1 MKSEKIRIIHFI
13 TTLGLG
19 GAEKVLF
26 NILSNNKHN
35 KFEHQV
41 ICLNSGGYLKKEIK
55 KLNIKISCLN
65 LNKNFFLGIIK
76 CFAILN
82 SFKNKKKIIVQT
94 WLPHADL
101 VGGVISKICGYKK
114 IIWNIRIA
122 NFSTNSFK
130 YRTLIIILTNSILS
144 YFIPKKIISCS
155 NAGIK
160 AHHKLGY
167 KKKLFHLV
175 NNGFDR
181 VAIKKRSFKFTKKF
195 TLGIFSR
202 YHRVKNHKYL
212 LQALSVL
219 KKKKYQFK
227 LLLLGPN
234 INFKNKKL
242 IQDIN
247 NFDLIDESIFITKKG
262 IFNVNK
268 YFSYIDLYILCSH
281 TEGFPNILG
290 EAIINGVNVLSTD
303 VGDAK
308 LMLPAKRNLVPKNNH
323 LKFAK
328 KIENLIKNHSY
339 EKKRNQSLKKNS
351 LLFYKKYS
359 QNKMITN
366 YQKLWIEI

>member
-1 MKSEKIRIIHFI
+1 MQSKKIKIIHFI

-19 GAEKVLF
+19 GAERVLY
-26 NILSNNKHN
+26 NILKHNKYN

-41 ICLNSGGYLKKEIK
+41 ICLNSGGYLKTEIQ
-55 KLNIKISCLN
+55 KLNIKINCLN
-65 LNKNFFLGIIK
+65 LNKNFFLGIIR
-76 CFAILN
+76 CFVILN
-82 SFKNKKKIIVQT
+82 SFKNKKKIIIQT

-101 VGGVISKICGYKK
+101 LGGLISKMCGYKK

-122 NFSTNSFK
+122 NFSKNSFK
-130 YRTLIIILTNSILS
+130 YRTLIIILINSLLS

-160 AHHKLGY
+160 AHCRLGY
-167 KKKLFHLV
+167 NKNLFHLI
-175 NNGFDR
+175 NNGFDK
-181 VAIKKRSFKFTKKF
+181 VTIKKRSFKFTKKF

-202 YHRVKNHKYL
+202 YHKVKNHEYL
-212 LQALSVL
+212 LRALSVL
-219 KKKKYQFK
+219 KKKEYQFK

-242 IQDIN
+242 IQDIKSN
-247 NFDLIDESIFITKKG
+247 NLNKESILITKKG
-262 IFNVNK
+262 IFDVNR

-290 EAIINGVNVLSTD
+290 EAIINGVNVMSTD

-308 LMLPAKRNLVPKNNH
+308 LMLPAKTNLIPKNNH

-328 KIENLIKNHSY
+328 KIESLIKTHAFK
-339 EKKRNQSLKKNS
+339 KKRSYLLKKNS

-366 YQKLWIEI
+366 YQKLWVQI